1 MAPATVT
8 TTRPTAPGWPV
19 TARSTCAWNGTSRR
33 PGRCRP
39 GPPTCSTASTRRC
52 PGTTSPAASTRCR
65 CATAACDG
73 NRRKPPAGF
82 PPRGDRRPRS
92 PPVSCPASAAG
103 RGRSRP
109 ASTLGDEA
117 AHLALQG
124 RQWYRSQAQH
134 LVVEGLLVEAVA
146 EFVLGLAAQVQQG
159 AVADVVG
166 QRLARPGDVAVD
178 LVDHVDLRQRGMAG
192 QVVDRLLPAPAVL
205 VQPGVDHQAG

>member
-1 MAPATVT
+1 
-8 TTRPTAPGWPV
+8 
-19 TARSTCAWNGTSRR
+19 
-33 PGRCRP
+33 
-39 GPPTCSTASTRRC
+39 STRRC

-82 PPRGDRRPRS
+82 PPHGYRRPRS

-124 RQWYRSQAQH
+124 RQWYRAQAQH
-134 LVVEGLLVEAVA
+134 LVVEGLLVETRAQFLLRFA
-146 EFVLGLAAQVQQG
+146 TQVQ
-159 AVADVVG
+159 
-166 QRLARPGDVAVD
+166 
-178 LVDHVDLRQRGMAG
+178 
-192 QVVDRLLPAPAVL
+192 
-205 VQPGVDHQAG
+205 